1 MHEKVTGIIIAGG
14 KSSRMGENKA
24 LVKYKHERLI
34 DCAIRILDPVVDFL
48 IISSNESLPKI
59 PYIMVKDEVKGI
71 GPLGGLYTAL
81 KKSKT
86 EKNVV
91 IACDTPN
98 LTSDFYEKLLRKCKD
113 CDAII
118 PEHSEGK
125 LEPLVA
131 VYSKNILPV
140 IEEQIKVQDYK
151 LMNLIK
157 KINVSIMPTKHSSM
171 FKNVNTQA
179 DLNN

>member
-1 MHEKVTGIIIAGG
+1 MHEKITGIVIAGG
-14 KSSRMGENKA
+14 KSTRMGENKA

-59 PYIMVKDEVKGI
+59 PYIMVKDEIQNI
-71 GPLGGLYTAL
+71 GPIGGLYSAL

-91 IACDTPN
+91 IACDVPN
-98 LTSDFYEKLLRKCKD
+98 VTSEFYEKLIKNLND
-113 CDAII
+113 YDAVI

-131 VYSKNILPV
+131 VYSQNILPIV
-140 IEEQIKVQDYK
+140 EEQIKNKEYK
-151 LMNLIK
+151 MMNLIAK
-157 KINVSIMPTKHSSM
+157 LNVNFISVKYGSM
-171 FKNVNTQA
+171 FKNVNA
-179 DLNN
+179 PGDLG